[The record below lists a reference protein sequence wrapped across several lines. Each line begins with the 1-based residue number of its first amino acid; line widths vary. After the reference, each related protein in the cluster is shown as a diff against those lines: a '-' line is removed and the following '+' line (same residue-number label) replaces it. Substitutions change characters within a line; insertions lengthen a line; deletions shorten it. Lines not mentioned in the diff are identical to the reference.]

1 MRVAHLSDL
10 HLGYGSGQR
19 AQDVLGVFEAAM
31 ASVAELGPD
40 LVVVS
45 GDVFDHP
52 EVAAQPVVVFAR
64 AVAQLRSRLPQV
76 TVAVAAGARDTPLD
90 PERPG
95 PLALLGE
102 VASVRAACSSVLRFR
117 ILDGAANVV
126 LAPHRAVADSRPL
139 AVAPDPEAE
148 WNVLVAYAAVAS
160 EAAHDS
166 VVPLA
171 GWDYVALGSNH
182 VRTRVAERAHY
193 AGSLERIGPDPW
205 SEAAEDK
212 GFMTFDAGSGKTAF
226 RRVKAR
232 PAISLAPIDA
242 TGRGTATA
250 ARRLAEALAAVPGK
264 IDGTLLRIPVKGL
277 SPEGL
282 AVLDREALEP
292 VRHRA
297 TELRVAALRE
307 RPPKG
312 PRTETAQGLAD
323 AQGLAVDAQGLTDA
337 QGLLDARG
345 LAAFVGSSGSA
356 WNECVSALRRSSAPA
371 QVVGGPGENSA
382 GSRPLRTEEWA
393 ALWLGEGP
401 AAAWVSAAAG
411 LASSSPGG
419 PGSWGVPGVAGTIGR
434 KPAPEDF
441 PQPATAAKG
450 ARAREGAKTT
460 ERAKT
465 TEQTTATERA
475 KAAEEHLRSLREEE
489 AEVRGDLEAGIVAW
503 VRERQDAETRLLL
516 YRDRGRELRARMKQI
531 DDSGPEGSC
540 RSCGAPLGGRLES
553 VAQAGR
559 EEWEGVVQDGRWW
572 RQRMD
577 QLEHK
582 PAELKAL
589 ESRALAL
596 SAEIA
601 ELAEQLERRRRGGRA
616 GKASATGSGRTPE
629 QAADPGTEALAEA
642 SDEVRALGEVRAQVH
657 AEVVEITGGRLAGR
671 FPAFFDAWVAGG
683 QSASDDLSAL
693 EAAMRV
699 AMAELAVEAGVK
711 LDSVVLP
718 DSLGRLRDTDVP
730 RALDRLARLAR
741 RIPLVLVNAPER
753 VVAAAPERFDLLLRL
768 ADSPDGGRIVRRQHS
783 GLGAVRFQ
791 P

>member
-19 AQDVLGVFEAAM
+19 AQDVVGAFKAAM
-31 ASVAELGPD
+31 ASVAELEPD

-45 GDVFDHP
+45 GDVFDHS
-52 EVAAQPVVVFAR
+52 EVAAQPIVVFAQ
-64 AVAQLRSRLPQV
+64 AVAELRSRLPEV
-76 TVAVAAGARDTPLD
+76 AVAVAAGARDTPLD

-148 WNVLVAYAAVAS
+148 WNVLVAHAAVAS
-160 EAAHDS
+160 ESAHAT

-292 VRHRA
+292 VRRRA

-307 RPPKG
+307 RPPKV
-312 PRTETAQGLAD
+312 PRTETAPGLTD
-323 AQGLAVDAQGLTDA
+323 AQGLAVDAQGLTDEPGRHHEAGRVDA

-345 LAAFVGSSGSA
+345 LAAFVGSSRSA
-356 WNECVSALRRSSAPA
+356 WNECVSALRRSTAPA
-371 QVVGGPGENSA
+371 QVVGSPGENSA
-382 GSRPLRTEEWA
+382 SCRPLRPEEWA

-401 AAAWVSAAAG
+401 AAAWVSAAAT
-411 LASSSPGG
+411 LASPLLGDQG
-419 PGSWGVPGVAGTIGR
+419 TAGAIGR
-434 KPAPEDF
+434 KAALRGF
-441 PQPATAAKG
+441 PQPATAT
-450 ARAREGAKTT
+450 EGTNAS
-460 ERAKT
+460 EG
-465 TEQTTATERA
+465 TTAAEWAKATEA
-475 KAAEEHLRSLREEE
+475 TKAAEERLRSLREEE

-540 RSCGAPLGGRLES
+540 RSCGALLGDRLES

-601 ELAEQLERRRRGGRA
+601 ELAEQLERRRRDGRA

-642 SDEVRALGEVRAQVH
+642 SDEVRALGEVRAQAH

-671 FPAFFDAWVAGG
+671 FPTLFEAWVAGG
-683 QSASDDLSAL
+683 QRGDDESAL
-693 EAAMRV
+693 EVAMRI

-711 LDSVVLP
+711 LGSVVLT
-718 DSLGRLRDTDVP
+718 DNLGRLRDADVP

-753 VVAAAPERFDLLLRL
+753 VVAAAPERFDLLLRP
-768 ADSPDGGRIVRRQHS
+768 ARSPDGSRIVHCQRS